1 LKKKDTISSLF
12 IESSHL
18 VQHLQINQQFCYLCG
33 EPNVELEPEKPL
45 RWQNVLIYPCLCNKM
60 AHRDCMKN
68 FLLQTHS
75 FSCADCK
82 ANYAIGRSQTKL
94 LTHIT
99 PGLIT
104 SWLGKMFICF
114 VTIVITILLIIYVT
128 SFDGD
133 NGVVRSWKIGLI
145 VLFSIVLSLLVIY
158 IIFVVRLTVK
168 KLRRSDI
175 EIYCNQTEIAFHVRN
190 SKDILQDYF
199 DNMAQYS
206 ASDDHSFDDYEIID
220 FKDGNSRK
228 GLHDPTNS
236 SLLQTREGNR
246 FQQRYE
252 RNLGNMENILHLQ
265 DDEEEIKYHK
275 NHQNHASEAQDY
287 KPNYAAQ
294 AHMMGNIG
302 RVGTEA
308 VALKKYSNDPMEE
321 ISSIKFDVKALANDS
336 FHSVANIIK
345 GEDMQSDF
353 TKPISIN
360 QTEQTHLPIKA
371 LTLQNIGQTNGQ
383 KQTQQETNTKN
394 NQSQNYY
401 SQDNSN
407 VHEFDD
413 IEPNFEIDS

>member
-1 LKKKDTISSLF
+1 
-12 IESSHL
+12 
-18 VQHLQINQQFCYLCG
+18 
-33 EPNVELEPEKPL
+33 
-45 RWQNVLIYPCLCNKM
+45 M
-60 AHRDCMKN
+60 AHRDCMKK

-75 FSCADCK
+75 FSCEDCK

-104 SWLGKMFICF
+104 SWLGKMFVCF

-206 ASDDHSFDDYEIID
+206 ASEDHSFDDYEVID
-220 FKDGNSRK
+220 FQDGNSRK

-236 SLLQTREGNR
+236 SLLQTREANR
-246 FQQRYE
+246 YRQ
-252 RNLGNMENILHLQ
+252 RNLDNILHLQ
-265 DDEEEIKYHK
+265 DDEEEVKYYR
-275 NHQNHASEAQDY
+275 NHQNHALEAQDY
-287 KPNYAAQ
+287 KPNYSAQ
-294 AHMMGNIG
+294 GHMMGNIG

-308 VALKKYSNDPMEE
+308 VALKKYSNDPIEE

-353 TKPISIN
+353 SKPISSS
-360 QTEQTHLPIKA
+360 QTEQTNLPIKA
-371 LTLQNIGQTNGQ
+371 HHIGQ
-383 KQTQQETNTKN
+383 KQTQEQTKTKN
-394 NQSQNYY
+394 NQSQGQDQNYY
-401 SQDNSN
+401 SQENSN
-407 VHEFDD
+407 VHEIDD
-413 IEPNFEIDS
+413 IEPNFEIDN